1 MSLNILSEKIVKMN
15 TRNILLFSICS
26 LIWGTTWFVIKFQ
39 VDSTS
44 PIVGVFYRFLLATIL
59 MFIINIVFIKKNL
72 RYPWAIHKFF
82 MLQGLFNFCLN
93 YILTYISEK
102 HINSGLVA
110 LTFTALIYFNM
121 LGMRVIFKR
130 EISKNVIYG
139 AVLGFIGIFFLF
151 WKEIVNFNADQFTLF
166 GIVIGI
172 IATFCASI
180 GNMFAYK
187 NHILK
192 IPVMTFNAYGMLYG
206 TIFSLIIGLIRG
218 ENFTFPTTHSFM
230 FSLLYLS
237 LFGTVIAFWAY
248 QTLVGT
254 LGADRAAYT
263 SIISPVI
270 AVLISIIFENTFF
283 TPQLFIGIILCFL
296 GNLLAL
302 KKRHHKAPSAA

>member
-1 MSLNILSEKIVKMN
+1 MN
-15 TRNILLFSICS
+15 SRNTLLFAVCS

-39 VDSTS
+39 VDSTG
-44 PIVGVFYRFLLATIL
+44 PIVGVFYRYLVATVI
-59 MFIINIVFIKKNL
+59 MFVINIFFIKKTL
-72 RYPWAIHKFF
+72 RFPFSNHKFF

-93 YILTYISEK
+93 YILTYMSER

-110 LTFTALIYFNM
+110 LTFTVLIYFNM
-121 LGMRVIFKR
+121 LGMRLIFKR

-139 AVLGFIGIFFLF
+139 AILGFIGIFFLF
-151 WKEIVNFNADQFTLF
+151 WKEISNFNADQVTLF
-166 GIVIGI
+166 GIIIGV

-187 NHILK
+187 NHLLK

-206 TIFSLIIGLIRG
+206 TIFSLIIGLVMG
-218 ENFTFPTTHSFM
+218 EDFTFPTNHSFLL
-230 FSLLYLS
+230 SLSYLS
-237 LFGTVIAFWAY
+237 LFGTVVAFWAY

-254 LGADRAAYT
+254 IGAERAAYT

-270 AVLISIIFENTFF
+270 AVLVSVLFENTTF
-283 TPQLFIGIILCFL
+283 TVQLSIGMIFCFL

-302 KKRHHKAPSAA
+302 KKRHQKTPRPA